1 MTSITLPAYDQK
13 TLTLS
18 AFAKLNL
25 TLDIL
30 RKREDGYH
38 DLQMVMQTVD
48 LHDDVTVTLTDGDG
62 ITCRCGDIP
71 GDETNLAV
79 KAARAFFAETG
90 VAPRGLDIDIVKR
103 IPAQAGMAGGSS
115 DAAATLRALR
125 KLLLPELLGDELERI
140 AAKVGSDVPYCVRGG
155 TALAEGRGERLT
167 TLRSAPPFYAVL
179 CKPDFD
185 IPTPLLFSRVRV
197 LELWNRPDT
206 AGMLDALHRG
216 DADGVAARVRNVFET
231 VLPKEYAEV
240 FDIKERLH
248 RLGAEAT
255 AMTGSGPTVFGL
267 YRDEAAAKAAY
278 EALSADYAQTFL
290 TRFV

>member
-1 MTSITLPAYDQK
+1 MTSITLNAY
-13 TLTLS
+13 
-18 AFAKLNL
+18 AKLNL

-38 DLQMVMQTVD
+38 DLQMVMQTVS

-71 GDETNLAV
+71 GDESNLAV

-90 VAPRGLDIDIVKR
+90 VKPCGLDIDIVKR

-115 DAAATLRALR
+115 DGAATLRALR
-125 KLLLPELLGDELERI
+125 KLLKPELLGDELERI

-167 TLRSAPPFYAVL
+167 TLRDAPRFHVVL
-179 CKPDFD
+179 CKPEFA
-185 IPTPLLFSRVRV
+185 ISTPMLFSRVKV
-197 LELWNRPDT
+197 SELWSRPDT
-206 AGMLDALHRG
+206 AGMLDALHHG
-216 DADGVAARVRNVFET
+216 DAAGVASRVKNVFET
-231 VLPKEYAEV
+231 VLPRDFAEV
-240 FDIKERLH
+240 FAIKERLL
-248 RLGAEAT
+248 RLGAEAA

-267 YRDEAAAKAAY
+267 FQDESAAR
-278 EALSADYAQTFL
+278 SAFASLHGDYAQTFL
-290 TRFV
+290 AQFV